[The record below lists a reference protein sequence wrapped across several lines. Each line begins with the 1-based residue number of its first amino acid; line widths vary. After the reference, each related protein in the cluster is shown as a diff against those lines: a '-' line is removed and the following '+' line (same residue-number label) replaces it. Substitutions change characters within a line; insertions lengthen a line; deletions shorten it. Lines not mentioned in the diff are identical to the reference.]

1 MIKIIICRFKRMQE
15 MDGRVFIAGA
25 KPSVERVI
33 NISGLHKIIPVY
45 ETMDKAI
52 DIVCGVK

>member
-1 MIKIIICRFKRMQE
+1 MQE